1 MVQSQTWDY
10 TTRDVAEGFWTI
22 NIEVAENGDECECQ
36 ATMSQLHI
44 LKALKTQSTLEQ
56 SESKVKVICNLA
68 VRCSECMD
76 SLVSTF
82 RVKA

>member
-1 MVQSQTWDY
+1 MEIMSML
-10 TTRDVAEGFWTI
+10 RI
-22 NIEVAENGDECECQ
+22 K
-36 ATMSQLHI
+36 SQLHI
-44 LKALKTQSTLEQ
+44 LRALKILSTLEQ

-68 VRCSECMD
+68 VHLSECMD